1 MPIEPRRVLIDSS
14 GFAALTNQDDSNH
27 HVARAIWDRL
37 RLERLAPFTTNFIV
51 AETHALLL
59 ARADHATARRWLRLV
74 TVPETWV
81 SQEDYSRGKQ
91 IIDTY
96 RDKSYSMTDAI
107 SFAVMERI
115 GVSLAFTFDVHFDQF
130 GLTRVVP

>member
-1 MPIEPRRVLIDSS
+1 MPTEPRRVLIDSS
-14 GFAALTNQDDSNH
+14 GFAALTNEDDINH

-37 RLERLAPFTTNFIV
+37 RREQLAPFTTNFIV
-51 AETHALLL
+51 AETHALIL
-59 ARADHATARRWLRLV
+59 ARAGHAIARRWLRLV

-81 SQEDYSRGKQ
+81 SQEDYNRGKQ
-91 IIDTY
+91 IIETH

-115 GVSLAFTFDVHFDQF
+115 GVSMAFTFDAHFDQF
-130 GLTRVVP
+130 SLTRVVP